1 MQVSLMQ
8 EATSA
13 TQAPPL
19 DQPVGGAGYHS
30 YLVRIWQTHPQSAWR
45 ASAQCVQTG
54 TTILFADLATLCAFL
69 NTQTGQASV
78 DCQL

>member
-13 TQAPPL
+13 TQAL
-19 DQPVGGAGYHS
+19 STDQPVGGIGYHS

-54 TTILFADLATLCAFL
+54 ATILFADLATLCAFL
-69 NTQTGQASV
+69 SAQTAGQRV
-78 DCQL
+78 DRQP

>member
-13 TQAPPL
+13 TQALSP
-19 DQPVGGAGYHS
+19 DQPVGGIGYHS

-54 TTILFADLATLCAFL
+54 ATILFADLATLYAFL
-69 NTQTGQASV
+69 HAQTGGETVERQS
-78 DCQL
+78 

>member
-8 EATSA
+8 EAMSA
-13 TQAPPL
+13 TQTASSDHPTS
-19 DQPVGGAGYHS
+19 GGGYHS

-69 NTQTGQASV
+69 IAQTGERTV
-78 DCQL
+78 DR